1 MPDDP
6 LNVPDEPELPDPN
19 WVVRALQEARKLAK
33 ELGPWAAVVMA
44 ALAWG
49 QGCTNNKDSKVLH
62 DETVQKV
69 DATDRKVDK
78 AAEVA
83 VEVKKELAVQNA
95 VVEKTAEKVTEVHKA
110 VKGNK

>member
-6 LNVPDEPELPDPN
+6 LYVPNGDPLPPDDIRRGWTTDRFLLIIAAIFGGLGTMQSKCNNVETKSFHN
-19 WVVRALQEARKLAK
+19 
-33 ELGPWAAVVMA
+33 
-44 ALAWG
+44 
-49 QGCTNNKDSKVLH
+49 
-62 DETVQKV
+62 ETVQKV

-83 VEVKKELAVQNA
+83 TEVKKELAVQNA